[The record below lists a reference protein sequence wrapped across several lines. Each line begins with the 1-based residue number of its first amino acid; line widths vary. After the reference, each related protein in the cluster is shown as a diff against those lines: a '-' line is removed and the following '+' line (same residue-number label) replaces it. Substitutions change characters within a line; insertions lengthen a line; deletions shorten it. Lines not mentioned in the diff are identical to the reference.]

1 MRNFNKY
8 GMMVAACLLLALALG
23 GCARQHIV
31 SSPPAQRPADR
42 ATPRAAEPAP
52 APEPAPTADPERT
65 RVDEGVYVV
74 DAPATEDPARQVREV
89 ELGEEPLA
97 EEPADGALPAAAPK
111 PAPKPA
117 METTTEAP
125 PDTEPDAAAATHA
138 PLGGEAQPGATA
150 SAMPEVV
157 EGGKY
162 YVQVGAFSDLENANR
177 ALARL
182 IADGYKGSKLDATDD
197 GLFRVQAG
205 AFADHDSAE
214 LALSRLRADYPKGF
228 VLKTD

>member
-1 MRNFNKY
+1 MRNFNKS

-42 ATPRAAEPAP
+42 ATPRAADPAP

-97 EEPADGALPAAAPK
+97 EEPADGALPPAAP
-111 PAPKPA
+111 PAA
-117 METTTEAP
+117 TQATTEGPTEA
-125 PDTEPDAAAATHA
+125 EPDAAAATHA